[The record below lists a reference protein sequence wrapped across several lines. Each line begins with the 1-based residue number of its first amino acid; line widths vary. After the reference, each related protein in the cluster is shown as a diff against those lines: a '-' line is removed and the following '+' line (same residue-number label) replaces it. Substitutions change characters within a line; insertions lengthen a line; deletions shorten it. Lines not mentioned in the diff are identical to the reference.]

1 MKILKT
7 FDNDVLGEQSPW
19 LEDCFTIS
27 FVMPL
32 DVTSSAGKVTL
43 PG

>member
-1 MKILKT
+1 MLKT
-7 FDNDVLGEQSPW
+7 FGDDVDGEQSPW
-19 LEDCFTIS
+19 LEYCFTIS

-32 DVTSSAGKVTL
+32 DVTSSAGNVTL

>member
-1 MKILKT
+1 MKKLKT
-7 FDNDVLGEQSPW
+7 FGDDVVGEQSPW

-32 DVTSSAGKVTL
+32 DVTSSAGKVTF

>member
-1 MKILKT
+1 MNKLITLG
-7 FDNDVLGEQSPW
+7 DDAVGEQSPW
-19 LEDCFTIS
+19 LEDSFTIP
-27 FVMPL
+27 FDMPL